1 MGNNARFDQ
10 PEMEQCEKNR
20 LIRKERSDEITAA
33 LSGVILLG
41 EKHWEDQVHCNMMNW
56 ALGIVL
62 L

>member
-1 MGNNARFDQ
+1 
-10 PEMEQCEKNR
+10 MEQCEKNR
-20 LIRKERSDEITAA
+20 LISDEITAA

-41 EKHWEDQVHCNMMNW
+41 EQHWEDQVHCNMMNW